1 MKKLI
6 VIVAVLVSGIVNAQ
20 KDYSDIDITSTYV
33 DTKTIEHWV
42 LYYIN
47 QERIKLGLDTF
58 IVEST
63 IDKIAKDHSNWMA
76 KTGKYQHSGLNIRE
90 NITKI
95 ISPVNTHKFVAYVAV
110 RSWICS
116 PGHYEAIQNPKYK
129 YIGVGIAVKYNN
141 FCVYYTT
148 TFG

>member
-33 DTKTIEHWV
+33 NTKTIEHWV

-90 NITKI
+90 NITDNP
-95 ISPVNTHKFVAYVAV
+95 SAVNTHKFAAYVAV

-129 YIGVGIAVKYNN
+129 YIGVGVAVKYSK
-141 FCVYYTT
+141 FCIYYTT
-148 TFG
+148 TFR